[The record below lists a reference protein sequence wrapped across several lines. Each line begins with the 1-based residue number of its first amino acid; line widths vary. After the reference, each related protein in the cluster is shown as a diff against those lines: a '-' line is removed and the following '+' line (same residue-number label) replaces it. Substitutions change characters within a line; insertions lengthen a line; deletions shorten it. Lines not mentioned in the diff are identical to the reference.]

1 MVIKAKINSKNLKL
15 SPKWVKKLVEL
26 PESGMGYQTVV
37 VRLKNGMEIAGLTV
51 LNCQMLVFPKNISLF
66 GNRDI
71 AEITMKGEKE

>member
-1 MVIKAKINSKNLKL
+1 MVMKAKINPKVLKL
-15 SPKWVKKLVEL
+15 SFKWIKKLIEL
-26 PESGMGYQTVV
+26 PESGMGYQIVT
-37 VRLKNGMEIAGLTV
+37 VRLKNGTEIAGLTV